1 VFKSLTV
8 ILILLS
14 ITVPSYAQ
22 RFDFFTEEAYIRNP
36 NHIEFGFGTSN
47 FLGDLGGK
55 DKVGTNGLQDL
66 EFTEF
71 NAAAFIGF
79 RHAFHKNLYGRFDIN
94 YGRVSGADKLTKE
107 NFRENRNLQFR
118 SDIFEFNLMAE
129 TWIRIGGKKGHQY
142 KLQRRDTKESPWHVR
157 GSYLTFFGG
166 IGGFHFNPK
175 APIQGQWVPL
185 APLSTEGQGL
195 PGGPE
200 KYKLWQMNI
209 PVGTSFMFRLHRQWS
224 FGIEVTYRFTFTDYI
239 DDVSGIYYNPSDL
252 LLYQDPLTADVAV
265 YFSNPAL
272 GAQNLGVG
280 NYATRTGEQRGDP
293 KDNDGYFY
301 ALIKADYL
309 IINEA
314 KFSKKKTRK
323 MGSYRKHRRPNR
335 LTI

>member
-1 VFKSLTV
+1 MFA
-8 ILILLS
+8 
-14 ITVPSYAQ
+14 VPLFGQ

-55 DKVGTNGLQDL
+55 DKVGTNDFQDL

-71 NAAAFIGF
+71 NAAAFVGF
-79 RHAFHKNLYGRFDIN
+79 RHAFHKNLYGRFNFN

-107 NFRENRNLQFR
+107 DFRENRNLSFR
-118 SDIFEFNLMAE
+118 SDIFELDLMAE
-129 TWIRIGGKKGHQY
+129 FWVRIGSKKGHQY
-142 KLQRRDTKESPWHVR
+142 KLNRVGTSESPWRVR
-157 GSYLTFFGG
+157 GSYLTVFGG
-166 IGGFHFNPK
+166 LGAFHFNPK
-175 APIQGQWVPL
+175 AQIQGQWVPL
-185 APLSTEGQGL
+185 APLSTEGQGM

-200 KYKLWQMNI
+200 PYKLWQLNI
-209 PVGTSFMFRLHRQWS
+209 PVGLSYMVRLHRQWS
-224 FGIEVTYRFTFTDYI
+224 FGIEATYRFTFTDYI
-239 DDVSGIYYNPSDL
+239 DDVSGSYYNPYDL
-252 LLYQDPLTADVAV
+252 QIYQDPQIADLSA

-272 GAQNLGVG
+272 GSENLGVP
-280 NYATRTGEQRGDP
+280 NYVTRTGQQRGDP

-301 ALIKADYL
+301 AMIKVDYL
-309 IINEA
+309 LINEA